1 MPDVLSAAC
10 FGSLRPQYK
19 NQQAEGELPAAIE
32 HLFSQG
38 TMIDHYFI
46 TLSPDLVQELT
57 PLLATRQSPAGSPVS
72 GVVFCQQPDGA
83 PWQVHFRERMMIQDV
98 CIEMPDAEFRALLA
112 ANQVTLPGEG

>member
-72 GVVFCQQPDGA
+72 GVVFCQQPDAA
-83 PWQVHFRERMMIQDV
+83 PWKVHFREPLMLKDI
-98 CIEMPDAEFRALLA
+98 CIDMPDAECRALLN
-112 ANQVTLPGEG
+112 ANHIVLPG